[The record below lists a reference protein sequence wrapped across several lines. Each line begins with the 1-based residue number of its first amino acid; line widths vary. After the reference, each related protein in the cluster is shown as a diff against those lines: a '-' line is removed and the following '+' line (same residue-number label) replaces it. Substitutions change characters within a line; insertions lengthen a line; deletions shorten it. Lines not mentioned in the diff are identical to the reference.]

1 MSQKGRLEQITKTI
15 EVKMRESDGFTLVEF
30 LVAMVISLIVMS
42 SIYSVYRSQQKSYV
56 AQEQVA
62 VMHQNLRA
70 GMTMI
75 TKDIRTAGYDPTRS
89 LGTGIILA
97 DSDQLQ
103 FSRIVESGS
112 TDVETITYLYDSGT
126 LTLRRNNQTV
136 ADNIEALDFVYLDSS
151 GVTTASLPDIRAI
164 QVTMVARTGKGDQG
178 YVNSDIYYNQMGDQ
192 VYPPP
197 GSPAPND
204 NIRRNSLTREIK
216 CRNLG
221 IGGS

>member
-1 MSQKGRLEQITKTI
+1 
-15 EVKMRESDGFTLVEF
+15 MRSNDGFTIVEF

-42 SIYSVYRSQQKSYV
+42 SIYSVYRSQQKSYI

-70 GMTMI
+70 GMTVM

-89 LGTGIILA
+89 LGTGIIQA

-103 FSRIVESGS
+103 FTRVDVDSG
-112 TDVETITYLYDSGT
+112 TTETIAYSYDADT

-151 GVTTASLPDIRAI
+151 GVTTASLSDIRSI

-192 VYPPP
+192 VFPPS
-197 GSPAPND
+197 GDPAPND
-204 NIRRNSLTREIK
+204 NIRRNSLSREIK

>member
-1 MSQKGRLEQITKTI
+1 
-15 EVKMRESDGFTLVEF
+15 
-30 LVAMVISLIVMS
+30 
-42 SIYSVYRSQQKSYV
+42 
-56 AQEQVA
+56 
-62 VMHQNLRA
+62 MHQNLRA
-70 GMTMI
+70 GMTVM

-89 LGTGIILA
+89 LGTGIIQA

-103 FSRIVESGS
+103 FTRV
-112 TDVETITYLYDSGT
+112 DVDSGTTEAIAYSYDADT

-151 GVTTASLPDIRAI
+151 GVTTASLSDIRSI

-192 VYPPP
+192 VFPPS
-197 GSPAPND
+197 GDPAPND
-204 NIRRNSLTREIK
+204 NIRRNSLSREIK